1 MREATLTRAGHG
13 SKDDWYGSPQGV
25 GKPVRHPARLV
36 RARCPIATCSRP
48 RCEPA
53 LEALYRRIIQ
63 SRRRSRNWRLPLPL
77 TPSAR
82 SPQPPT
88 DHGSAVPA
96 RKHAMNDQEHHARRN
111 GVIVSHGWHQ
121 NDQGI
126 LGLAVAYSFGLVT
139 LRCSRE
145 IAPAAPPY
153 RPPPTGVGRFAFVGK
168 GNDRPLRPST

>member
-1 MREATLTRAGHG
+1 MPYRDMQPSQVRAGAGGAVPPHH
-13 SKDDWYGSPQGV
+13 SVSTP
-25 GKPVRHPARLV
+25 L
-36 RARCPIATCSRP
+36 
-48 RCEPA
+48 EE
-53 LEALYRRIIQ
+53 LEAPAAADAV
-63 SRRRSRNWRLPLPL
+63 SG
-77 TPSAR
+77 

-126 LGLAVAYSFGLVT
+126 LGLAMAYSFGLVT

-145 IAPAAPPY
+145 IARAGPAIPPASY
-153 RPPPTGVGRFAFVGK
+153 LGWGGSRLSPME
-168 GNDRPLRPST
+168 